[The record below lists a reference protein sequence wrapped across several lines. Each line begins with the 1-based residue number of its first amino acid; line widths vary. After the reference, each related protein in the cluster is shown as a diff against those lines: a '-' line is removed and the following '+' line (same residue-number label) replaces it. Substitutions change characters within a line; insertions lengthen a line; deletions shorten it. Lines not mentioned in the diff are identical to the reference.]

1 MLISKDF
8 KVHRL
13 LTLIRNKIHLNK
25 EEALYLF
32 SNNVL
37 LQIGQKVGEVHENYK
52 GEDGILRLEYYEY
65 ETFG

>member
-8 KVHRL
+8 KLHRL
-13 LTLIRNKIHLNK
+13 LTLIKNKIHLQK

-32 SNNVL
+32 SNNTL
-37 LQIGQKVGEVHENYK
+37 LQIGQKVGEVYENHK
-52 GEDGILRLEYYEY
+52 GSDDVLRLEYYEY